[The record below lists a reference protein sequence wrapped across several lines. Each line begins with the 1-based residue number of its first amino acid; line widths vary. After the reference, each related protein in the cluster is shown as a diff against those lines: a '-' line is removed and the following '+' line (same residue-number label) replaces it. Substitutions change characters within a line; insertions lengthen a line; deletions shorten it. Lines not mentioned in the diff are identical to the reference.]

1 MEELEGYVD
10 HIVYHNQENGY
21 TVLDLD
27 CDDLLLGCVGNMPG
41 ISEGEYITAKGE
53 YFIHPNHG
61 RQFRIEQYEVRMP
74 QDREAMEKYLASGAI
89 KGIGKA
95 LAGRIVKKFQDD
107 TFRIIEEEPERLAQ
121 VHGIS
126 LKKAQEI
133 AIQMREKQDMRQGMM
148 YLQQYGI
155 PYTLSVKLYN
165 HYGNKVHTI
174 LEENPYRLAE
184 DVQGIGFRVA
194 DEIARKMGIGT
205 NSDYRIR
212 AGIFYVLQLAAGQ
225 GHTYLPYDLLVSNCQ
240 EILGLHNVDIE
251 HHVMDMVID
260 KKLYIKEMPKG
271 EGTADGEA
279 FADSMPE
286 KHTERRVYG
295 AQNYFMELNVARML
309 KDLDITYETDREEA
323 QRVLDKIEDEQ
334 GFILDEIQ
342 REAVLEA
349 VTQGVLIVTGGPGT
363 GKTTTIK
370 TILRFFEREG
380 MDMLLAAPTGRAAKR
395 MTETT
400 GFEAQTIHRMLELS
414 GGFEDDKRSEFGR
427 NEQNPLEAD
436 VIIIDETSMVD
447 IYLMNSLLR
456 AVLPGTR
463 IIFVGDMNQ
472 LPSVGPGCVLRDM
485 ILSEKLPVV
494 KLQKI
499 FRQASESDIIVNAHR
514 INRGEMP
521 KCNNRESRDFFFM
534 EKSDPQQI
542 MRTILAL
549 VKDKLPSYVNVSP
562 FDIQV
567 LTPSRKGVLG
577 VESLNQMLQKY
588 LNPEAPDKKER
599 ETGKGIFREGDKVMQ
614 IKNNYQLEW
623 EIVNKY
629 NIAID
634 KGMGVFNGDVGV
646 IDYMDDGTE
655 TVCVVF
661 DDSRKVVYT
670 YKQLDEL
677 ELAYAITVHKSQG
690 SEYPAVVMPILGS
703 PLPLLNRN
711 VLYTAVTRARN
722 CVTILGTSRG
732 LHDMVINENEN
743 RRYSGLADCL
753 GEL

>member
-10 HIVYHNQENGY
+10 HIIYQNEGNGY

-27 CDDLLLGCVGNMPG
+27 SDDLLIGCVGNLPG
-41 ISEGEYITAKGE
+41 ISEGEYIMAKGE
-53 YFIHPNHG
+53 YYVHPNHG
-61 RQFRIEQYEVRMP
+61 RQFRIELYEVRPP
-74 QDREAMEKYLASGAI
+74 QDSEAMERYLASGAI
-89 KGIGKA
+89 KGIGIA
-95 LAGRIVKKFQDD
+95 LAGRIVKKFGDD
-107 TFRIIEEEPERLAQ
+107 TFRIIEEEPERLAE

-133 AIQMREKQDMRQGMM
+133 AVQMENKKDMRQGMM

-165 HYGNKVHTI
+165 HYGNEVHRI

-184 DVQGIGFRVA
+184 DIQGIGFRIA
-194 DEIARKMGIGT
+194 DEIARKIGIGT
-205 NSDYRIR
+205 GSDYRIR

-225 GHTYLPYDLLVSNCQ
+225 GHMYLPYSLLVANCQ

-251 HHVMDMVID
+251 HHVMDLVID
-260 KKLYIKEMPKG
+260 KKLYLKEVKTDAFAENG
-271 EGTADGEA
+271 SANADGIT
-279 FADSMPE
+279 E
-286 KHTERRVYG
+286 KRVYA

-309 KDLDITYETDREEA
+309 KDLDITYEVDKKRTDEVIA
-323 QRVLDKIEDEQ
+323 QLEDEQ
-334 GFILDEIQ
+334 GIILDEIQ
-342 REAVLEA
+342 RRAVMEAVE
-349 VTQGVLIVTGGPGT
+349 QGVLILTGGPGT

-370 TILRFFEREG
+370 TILRYFEQEG
-380 MDMLLAAPTGRAAKR
+380 MDILLAAPTGRAAKR

-414 GGFEDDKRSEFGR
+414 GGFEEEKRSEFGR
-427 NEQNPLEAD
+427 NEENPLEAD

-463 IIFVGDMNQ
+463 ILFAGDMNQ
-472 LPSVGPGCVLRDM
+472 LPSVGPGCVLKDM
-485 ILSEKLPVV
+485 ILSEMLPVV
-494 KLQKI
+494 RLQKI
-499 FRQASESDIIVNAHR
+499 FRQASESDIIVNAHK
-514 INRGEMP
+514 INRGEMIEL
-521 KCNNRESRDFFFM
+521 NNKKSRDFFFM
-534 EKSDPQQI
+534 EKREAQLIQ
-542 MRTILAL
+542 RTILAL
-549 VKDKLPSYVNVSP
+549 VKDKLPSYVHATS

-588 LNPEAPDKKER
+588 LNPPADEKKEK
-599 ETGKGIFREGDKVMQ
+599 ETASGVFREGDKVMQ

-629 NIAID
+629 NIPID

-646 IDYMDDGTE
+646 ISYMDDGTE
-655 TVCVVF
+655 TLQVIF
-661 DDSRKVVYT
+661 DDGKKVVYT
-670 YKQLDEL
+670 YKQMEEL

-690 SEYPAVVMPILGS
+690 SEYPAVVIPIAGM

-711 VLYTAVTRARN
+711 VLYTAVTRAKS
-722 CVTILGTSRG
+722 CVTILGTGS
-732 LHDMVINENEN
+732 LLKEMISNENETK
-743 RRYSGLADCL
+743 RYSGLADCL
-753 GEL
+753 REM